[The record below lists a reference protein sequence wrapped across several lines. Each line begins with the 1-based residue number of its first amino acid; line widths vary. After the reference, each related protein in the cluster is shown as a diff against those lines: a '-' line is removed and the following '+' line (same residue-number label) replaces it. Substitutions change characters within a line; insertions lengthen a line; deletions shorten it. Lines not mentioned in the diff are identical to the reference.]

1 MYYIQYYH
9 IMRVLNDIES
19 DVYLVRTYINESL
32 KA

>member
-1 MYYIQYYH
+1 
-9 IMRVLNDIES
+9 MRVLNDIES